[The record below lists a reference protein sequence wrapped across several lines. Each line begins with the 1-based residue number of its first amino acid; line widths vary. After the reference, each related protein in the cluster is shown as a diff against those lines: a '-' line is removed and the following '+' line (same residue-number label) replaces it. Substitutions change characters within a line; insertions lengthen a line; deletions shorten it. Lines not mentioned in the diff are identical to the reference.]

1 MTGVNCPKASAKDR
15 FDFEAQISQKETK
28 LTKRFAGLSR

>member
-15 FDFEAQISQKETK
+15 FDSDHNPRADIQYGGSLGIEE
-28 LTKRFAGLSR
+28 